1 LQVATFCR
9 SARRREGHLFAAFD
23 PPLAPGVGGHRRGQP
38 VSPARRESVVFAP
51 IMRSP
56 SMRALDRT
64 LRAVA
69 PKQIAISLVGESGT
83 GKEVLARRI
92 HDLSPRRSGPFVPIN
107 CAAVPDALFESELFG
122 HEKGSFTGATERM
135 RGKIEPAHGGT
146 LFLDEIGD
154 MPLAVQGKLLRFLE
168 NQKFMRVGGSEKIS
182 VDVRLVC
189 ATLRPLEQE
198 VQAGRFRGDLFYRI
212 QGIQLD
218 VPPLRTRQADLA
230 PLVQQLLSQL
240 SSRHGVAPA
249 KLTRSALE
257 AFRCY
262 PWPGNI
268 RELRNVL
275 ELVVVM
281 RAGKRVR
288 VEDLPAALRADA
300 AAKAPVVPR
309 PSTVDH
315 LQVSLDCPLRQSVTQ
330 IIEAA
335 LALENGNPMRAARR
349 LGISARTIQRHLAAA
364 PR

>member
-1 LQVATFCR
+1 LQVSTICR
-9 SARRREGHLFAAFD
+9 SFLHRAGHLFAVLD
-23 PPLAPGVGGHRRGQP
+23 PPLAPGVGNHRHGHP
-38 VSPARRESVVFAP
+38 VSPARRENVVFAP

-64 LRAVA
+64 LRAIA

-198 VQAGRFRGDLFYRI
+198 VQAGRFRGDLYYRI

-218 VPPLRTRQADLA
+218 VPPLRARQADLA

-240 SSRHGVAPA
+240 SSRHGVAPV
-249 KLTRSALE
+249 KLTRSAL
-257 AFRCY
+257 AALRCY

-288 VEDLPAALRADA
+288 VEDLPAALRAKVA
-300 AAKAPVVPR
+300 ANGPVMPR
-309 PSTVDH
+309 RSTVDH
-315 LQVSLDCPLRQSVTQ
+315 LQVSLDRPLRHSVMQ

-335 LALENGNPMRAARR
+335 LALENGNAMRAARR
-349 LGISARTIQRHLAAA
+349 LGISARTIQRHLTSAQ
-364 PR
+364 R